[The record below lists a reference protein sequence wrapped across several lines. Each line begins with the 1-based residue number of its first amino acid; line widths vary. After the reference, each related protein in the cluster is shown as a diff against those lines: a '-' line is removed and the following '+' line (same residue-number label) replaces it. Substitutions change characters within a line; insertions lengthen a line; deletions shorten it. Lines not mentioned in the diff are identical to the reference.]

1 MLFNP
6 EHVKPI
12 LSGEKIQTRRV
23 WKRCHAKVGGTYR
36 AKLKMLSRD
45 YFARLKVTGI
55 RQERLG
61 DISEADAK
69 AEGGYTVESYR
80 QEWIEINGTWDPDQV
95 VYVISFV
102 MVALGTHE
110 PTIGILVCGDRDW
123 TDTETIR
130 RELSRFPKGTRVI
143 HGAAR
148 GADEIAGRVAT
159 ELEFEVIPFSADW
172 PKYGSAAGPIR
183 NQEMLESLLHQDP
196 EEPKLVLAFHRDL
209 SKSKGTADMVKR
221 ARSAGV
227 KVRVIS

>member
-6 EHVKPI
+6 EHVEPI
-12 LSGEKIQTRRV
+12 LGGEKTQTRRV
-23 WKRCHAKVGGTYR
+23 WKRIHVKVGGVYK

-45 YFARLKVTGI
+45 YFALLKVTEI

-80 QEWIEINGTWDPDQV
+80 REWIEINGTWDPDQV

-102 MVALGTHE
+102 MVAAGTHA
-110 PTIGILVCGDRDW
+110 PTIGILVCGDRNW
-123 TDTETIR
+123 TDAEIIR
-130 RELSRFPKGTRVI
+130 RELSRFPKGTRII
-143 HGAAR
+143 HGASR
-148 GADEIAGRVAT
+148 GADEIADRVAT
-159 ELEFEVIPFSADW
+159 KLGFEVIPFSADW
-172 PKYGSAAGPIR
+172 PKYGRVAGPIR
-183 NQEMLESLLHQDP
+183 NQKMLESLLRQDP

-209 SKSKGTADMVKR
+209 SKSRGTADMVKR
-221 ARSAGV
+221 ARLAGV